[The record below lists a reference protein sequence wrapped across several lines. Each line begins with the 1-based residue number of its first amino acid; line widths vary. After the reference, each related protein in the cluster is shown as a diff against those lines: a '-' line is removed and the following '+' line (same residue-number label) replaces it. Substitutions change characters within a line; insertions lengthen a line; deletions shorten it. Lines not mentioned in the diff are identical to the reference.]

1 MLWIGDIP
9 LMEESQQLA
18 KGNADLSQKWRTRC
32 EFPGHGAL
40 TQANTVLAML
50 VHASLLDLWQTIF
63 RKNNLKLPILQI
75 KMQSTL

>member
-32 EFPGHGAL
+32 EFPGHGEP
-40 TQANTVLAML
+40 TQANTVQAMP
-50 VHASLLDLWQTIF
+50 VHASYLTFSNIF
-63 RKNNLKLPILQI
+63 GKNNLKLPTLQI

>member
-9 LMEESQQLA
+9 LMEESQQLV

-50 VHASLLDLWQTIF
+50 VHASYLTF
-63 RKNNLKLPILQI
+63 GKLFLGR
-75 KMQSTL
+75 TT